1 MKYCLFIQRFEQL
14 VIKSDS
20 PEYCWN
26 VSAHKRLLYKI
37 LVFIWNFFI
46 NMFFRLS
53 VLSVVLSE
61 PLTQKHNYQSVLFF
75 FPFQG
80 TPWLHHSI
88 GLVNPDITY

>member
-1 MKYCLFIQRFEQL
+1 
-14 VIKSDS
+14 
-20 PEYCWN
+20 
-26 VSAHKRLLYKI
+26 
-37 LVFIWNFFI
+37 
-46 NMFFRLS
+46 MFFRLS

-88 GLVNPDITY
+88 GLVNPDITYWSEKDKVAIHFSACAPCLRGFTDQASAHHSQTTESVDIL